1 VNPIVHAL
9 IGDLP
14 AVGDVAIKTTALFFT
29 AAILFRFTERR
40 TLAEFAPFDW
50 IAAVAAGAIVGR
62 AATATDTAWL
72 PATTALLCLL
82 AAHAVLA
89 RLRLI
94 PALCRFI
101 DPPLMVLI
109 RDGEVNRRTLR
120 RCGLTTA
127 DLEAVLRE
135 HGHPNANGIYL
146 AILEAKGAI
155 SVLASGNA
163 SCHPTQSRA
172 ATASIDWRRHDGKLG
187 CYSPGTC
194 RGGCGGAG
202 GISGIDRQL

>member
-1 VNPIVHAL
+1 VNRIVHVL

-14 AVGDVAIKTTALFFT
+14 AVGDVAIKTAAVFLT

-72 PATTALLCLL
+72 QATSALLSLM

-94 PALCRFI
+94 PALRRLI
-101 DPPLMVLI
+101 DPPLMILVS
-109 RDGEVNRRTLR
+109 DGKVNRRNLR
-120 RCGLTTA
+120 RCGLTA
-127 DLEAVLRE
+127 SDLEAVLRQ
-135 HGHPNANGIYL
+135 HGHPNADRIHL

-155 SVLASGNA
+155 SVLGAE
-163 SCHPTQSRA
+163 T
-172 ATASIDWRRHDGKLG
+172 SINKPVHQRVSLAPLR
-187 CYSPGTC
+187 
-194 RGGCGGAG
+194 
-202 GISGIDRQL
+202 

>member
-1 VNPIVHAL
+1 VNHIVHVL

-14 AVGDVAIKTTALFFT
+14 TLADVAIKTSAIFLT

-62 AATATDTAWL
+62 AATASDTAWL
-72 PATTALLCLL
+72 QATTALLCLM
-82 AAHAVLA
+82 AAHAVVA

-101 DPPLMVLI
+101 DPPLMNLVS
-109 RDGEVNRRTLR
+109 DGEVNQRNLR
-120 RCGLTTA
+120 RCGLTAA
-127 DLEAVLRE
+127 DLDAVLRE
-135 HGHPNANGIYL
+135 HGHPNADRIHL

-155 SVLASGNA
+155 SVLSADTAETPRSSA
-163 SCHPTQSRA
+163 QIREISR
-172 ATASIDWRRHDGKLG
+172 
-187 CYSPGTC
+187 C
-194 RGGCGGAG
+194 
-202 GISGIDRQL
+202 

>member
-1 VNPIVHAL
+1 VNRIVHVL

-14 AVGDVAIKTTALFFT
+14 TVADVAIKTSALFLT

-40 TLAEFAPFDW
+40 TLAELAPFDW

-72 PATTALLCLL
+72 QATTALLCLL

-109 RDGEVNRRTLR
+109 TDGEVNRRNLR
-120 RCGLTTA
+120 RCGLTAA

-135 HGHPNANGIYL
+135 HGHPNTDGIHL

-155 SVLASGNA
+155 SVLGADMAVRPRDGAEIREIGFSPAPVNPQEP
-163 SCHPTQSRA
+163 SQPT
-172 ATASIDWRRHDGKLG
+172 
-187 CYSPGTC
+187 
-194 RGGCGGAG
+194 
-202 GISGIDRQL
+202 

>member
-1 VNPIVHAL
+1 MNRVAHVL

-14 AVGDVAIKTTALFFT
+14 TVADVAIKTSALFFT

-72 PATTALLCLL
+72 QATVALLCLL

-89 RLRLI
+89 RLRQI
-94 PALCRFI
+94 PVLCRFI

-109 RDGEVNRRTLR
+109 SDGQVDRRNLR
-120 RCGLTTA
+120 RSGLTAA
-127 DLEAVLRE
+127 DLDAVLRE
-135 HGHPNANGIYL
+135 HGHADAKRIHL
-146 AILEAKGAI
+146 AILETKGAI
-155 SVLASGNA
+155 SILGDDVAVKTAGSSRQTNRTDR
-163 SCHPTQSRA
+163 SCDDE
-172 ATASIDWRRHDGKLG
+172 IL
-187 CYSPGTC
+187 
-194 RGGCGGAG
+194 
-202 GISGIDRQL
+202 